1 MRNELGTNKLAVQN
15 FNTDVADC
23 LENMSKTMNNKYS
36 LTIDYHN
43 KVMQSMDNLEQQV
56 FKPSDISK
64 NFIPPALPG
73 GEKVMSALKG
83 EINEEIRVEGQE
95 DFLTA

>member
-1 MRNELGTNKLAVQN
+1 VDTFESELKEWEIDMRNELGTNKLAVQN

-43 KVMQSMDNLEQQV
+43 KVMQSMDNLE
-56 FKPSDISK
+56 
-64 NFIPPALPG
+64 
-73 GEKVMSALKG
+73 
-83 EINEEIRVEGQE
+83 
-95 DFLTA
+95 